1 MAVLGVA
8 SGCALI
14 VWFTQAPAARFA
26 SVYFWILLAAVIANG
41 GQREN
46 GKSRMRAR
54 VPLAVGC
61 AALITYAAGILLRY
75 AQVEDPYQQGVF
87 AVVAFGVLWAIP
99 FHTAGHRRP
108 VVFALIVLLG
118 ISQIGERLVAH
129 ALRGRLDEIGAM
141 VWYNVS
147 ALPPEPDFEHA
158 VRQTKSGL
166 AVYVGNSSSFSTPI
180 PNTRYFNP
188 YLELRTPHEVR
199 SGFRNPANAAVGY
212 GYAVDYVIQPNAG
225 AEIVVPAGE

>member
-1 MAVLGVA
+1 VA
-8 SGCALI
+8 SVCALL

-41 GQREN
+41 VRRDKGN
-46 GKSRMRAR
+46 SRGVAR
-54 VPLAVGC
+54 IPIAVGC
-61 AALITYAAGILLRY
+61 AVLITFAAGMLLRY
-75 AQVEDPYQQGVF
+75 ARVEDAYQQGVF

-108 VVFALIVLLG
+108 VFFALIVLLG
-118 ISQIGERLVAH
+118 ISQIGERVVAH
-129 ALRGRLDEIGAM
+129 GLRGRLDEIRAM
-141 VWYNVS
+141 VWYNV
-147 ALPPEPDFEHA
+147 AGLLPEPHFEHA

-166 AVYVGNSSSFSTPI
+166 AVYVANSSSFSTPI

-188 YLELRTPHEVR
+188 YLELRTPNDVR
-199 SGFRNPANAAVGY
+199 GGFRNPADAAVGY